1 MKIIYL
7 VPTDIIFYHCHKRL
21 KIKVTEKVEEIIME
35 NTWVKIGHTT
45 AVRINVEE
53 KYPKI

>member
-1 MKIIYL
+1 
-7 VPTDIIFYHCHKRL
+7 
-21 KIKVTEKVEEIIME
+21 VTEKVEEIIME